1 MSLQDKIDNAKETP
15 WMGYY
20 RPKVQIIY
28 KFGMKETTTI
38 VCHPRSKW
46 LCIIDSEH
54 NTVLH
59 NKNVTISVPT
69 KEFESQW
76 TKWGNIKDDI

>member
-1 MSLQDKIDNAKETP
+1 MRKLVMYCD
-15 WMGYY
+15 
-20 RPKVQIIY
+20 
-28 KFGMKETTTI
+28 
-38 VCHPRSKW
+38 SK
-46 LCIIDSEH
+46 H